1 MKRSSGFFLA
11 NSAPAGVGTLSGRLV
26 GRAILTFVCLA
37 LTVLTMNAGTLEELR
52 WKKRVIVIYA
62 PAGSEG
68 QLARQEQSL
77 RTHEAELE
85 ERDVTQILLR
95 ELAENR
101 KIADRFKLANAG
113 FTVLLIG
120 KDGGKSSDRTTSFRR
135 QRSAASSTR
144 CRCDKRRCANDAN
157 RRCQALCVN
166 RRSVT
171 ASWLGLKRRPARR
184 ESTTSVR

>member
-120 KDGGKSSDRTTSFRR
+120 KDGGEKL
-135 QRSAASSTR
+135 AI
-144 CRCDKRRCANDAN
+144 
-157 RRCQALCVN
+157 
-166 RRSVT
+166 
-171 ASWLGLKRRPARR
+171 ARR
-184 ESTTSVR
+184 RFAGNALPPHRLDADATRGDAQMTQIGAARPFASTDEA